1 MKQKWLEKSKFL
13 YGDFRPSKRNGLM
26 KKLNPHHI
34 PEVVDYIKKNLLK
47 DWSDISFVIGIN
59 PEGFI
64 EMSFLVET
72 LESPLGLKNYL
83 DILVT

>member
-1 MKQKWLEKSKFL
+1 
-13 YGDFRPSKRNGLM
+13 M

-34 PEVVDYIKKNLLK
+34 PEVVDYIKLNLLK

-64 EMSFLVET
+64 EMSFEVDT
-72 LESPLGLKNYL
+72 LESP
-83 DILVT
+83 